1 MWTRSGCALLTL
13 LPGIVLL
20 HVQVHPE
27 NSSWTCFEQSA
38 SLEVKSFFG
47 FENAVEKL
55 AVKHYAQSIEKG
67 KEIIEHYVGVLQDE
81 GVRSVEVWMDDGASG
96 YTTTTN
102 ESPEDGDSRCQ
113 SHCESRCE
121 SDCLVAGDETEDGER
136 RDEDGGEGDER
147 RRSSATRIS
156 HSNSGQMN
164 SVKSQVMSKAKNRI
178 CFIYNVIND
187 NI

>member
-1 MWTRSGCALLTL
+1 M
-13 LPGIVLL
+13 
-20 HVQVHPE
+20 HPE
-27 NSSWTCFEQSA
+27 NASWTCFEQSA

-67 KEIIEHYVGVLQDE
+67 KEIIEYYVNVLQEE
-81 GVRSVEVWMDDGASG
+81 GVSSVEVWMDDGASG

-102 ESPEDGDSRCQ
+102 ESPEEGESRCQ
-113 SHCESRCE
+113 SHCESRGE
-121 SDCLVAGDETEDGER
+121 SESLVAGDEAEDER
-136 RDEDGGEGDER
+136 RDVRPDEETTGDGR
-147 RRSSATRIS
+147 RRSSARIS
-156 HSNSGQMN
+156 HSTSGQMN

-178 CFIYNVIND
+178 CFIYNCVIND